1 MLIPDLTLV
10 GALLMA
16 AIGFTGVITAW
27 VDDHFP
33 MRGLAFLILAGVLGW
48 ETWETRG
55 RVIVFDDIPIAFMR
69 LINLALQAV
78 T

>member
-1 MLIPDLTLV
+1 MLIQDLTLV

-16 AIGFTGVITAW
+16 AIGVTGLITAW

-55 RVIVFDDIPIAFMR
+55 RVLVFDDIPIAFMR